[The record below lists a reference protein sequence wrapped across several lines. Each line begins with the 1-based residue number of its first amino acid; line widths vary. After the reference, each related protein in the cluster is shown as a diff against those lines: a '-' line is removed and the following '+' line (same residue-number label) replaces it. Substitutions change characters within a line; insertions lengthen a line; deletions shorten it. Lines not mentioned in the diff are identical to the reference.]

1 MLFFQAPLIPEL
13 LIMAFDL
20 ESMEKLIKMIKNNKQ
35 TEEDVEA
42 YKYNFSH
49 KGEVHKVWLPLCE
62 NMTSGITTRSDTN
75 QAVQLRKI
83 ARGLEF

>member
-1 MLFFQAPLIPEL
+1 MFFQAPLIPEL

-20 ESMEKLIKMIKNNKQ
+20 ESMEQLIKMIKNNKQ

-49 KGEVHKVWLPLCE
+49 KGEGHKIWE
-62 NMTSGITTRSDTN
+62 NLSLGFPTRSDTN
-75 QAVQLRKI
+75 WAVQLQKM
-83 ARGLEF
+83 ARCLK